1 LDADI
6 KECFDNIHHEYLLRK
21 LDTTKMYTAQIKSW
35 LSAGVLHHTNDEP
48 CLANK
53 SGTPQGGV
61 LSPLLMNVALHGM
74 EMFLQKSF
82 SRNKVKIIRYADD
95 FVVMGHSLEDI
106 LKSQQLIEEFLK
118 PIGLRL
124 SEKKTRIGHTMEEK
138 KGTQGPVGLDF

>member
-1 LDADI
+1 
-6 KECFDNIHHEYLLRK
+6 
-21 LDTTKMYTAQIKSW
+21 
-35 LSAGVLHHTNDEP
+35 
-48 CLANK
+48 
-53 SGTPQGGV
+53 
-61 LSPLLMNVALHGM
+61 MNVALHGM
-74 EMFLQKSF
+74 EVFLQKSF

-124 SEKKTRIGHTMEEK
+124 SEKKTRIGHTIEEK